1 MPAIEQ
7 LQLNDLI
14 NQAIKEQAS
23 SIYFNISNYPTI
35 ETFGSLKSLKDKPI
49 LTKEFLETI
58 ASNFLS
64 DNQRKILDE
73 KKELKIGYDWSSK
86 VRLVLNFFYQKQS
99 LSISIK
105 MVPAELMNI
114 DDFEIKSIMRRIVE
128 ITSGLVIVCGP
139 ASSGRSMTILSIL
152 DYINKYK
159 EKRIV
164 TIEEPIE
171 YQFINNLSIINQREV
186 GLDVESFEE
195 GLKNVIDE
203 NVDVV
208 YVSKIQSQEEI
219 NIMLQVASSG
229 KLVLAIMDSE
239 SMIELMDKIYG
250 SFDIS
255 EKEWAKSLVAE
266 SLKVVINQRMLQK
279 IGGGQIAVAE
289 ILTMTP
295 SSKPMIKLAK
305 FDQLQSIMQTSKQE
319 GMQDLESA
327 IRSVLQRG
335 IIRSEEAKKYLSSLN
350 I

>member
-35 ETFGSLKSLKDKPI
+35 EAFGSLKSLKDKPI

-105 MVPAELMNI
+105 MVPVELMNI
-114 DDFEIKSIMRRIVE
+114 DDFEIKSIMRRVVE

-139 ASSGRSMTILSIL
+139 ASSGRSMTILSML

-171 YQFINNLSIINQREV
+171 YQFVNNLSIINQREV

-208 YVSKIQSQEEI
+208 YVSKIQSKEEI

-229 KLVLAIMDSE
+229 KLVLAIIDSE
-239 SMIELMDKIYG
+239 SMVELMDKIYG
-250 SFDIS
+250 SFDMS

-327 IRSVLQRG
+327 IRNVLQRG
-335 IIRSEEAKKYLSSLN
+335 IVRSEEAKKYLSSLN

>member
-14 NQAIKEQAS
+14 NQAIKERAS
-23 SIYFNISNYPTI
+23 AIYFNISNYPTVEI
-35 ETFGSLKSLKDKPI
+35 FGSLRSLKDKPI

-64 DNQRKILDE
+64 DSQRKILDE

-86 VRLVLNFFYQKQS
+86 IRLILNFFYQKQS

-105 MVPAELMNI
+105 MVPNEIMNI
-114 DDFEIKSIMRRIVE
+114 NDFEIADIMKQVVAMN
-128 ITSGLVIVCGP
+128 SGLVIICGP
-139 ASSGRSMTILSIL
+139 ASSGRSMTALSIL
-152 DYINKYK
+152 DNINKNQ

-171 YQFINNLSIINQREV
+171 FQFINNLSIINQREV
-186 GLDVESFEE
+186 GSDVESFEE

-203 NVDVV
+203 SVDVV

-219 NIMLQVASSG
+219 NLLLQVASSG
-229 KLVLAIMDSE
+229 KMVLAIIDSE
-239 SMIELMDKIYG
+239 SIIELMDKIFG
-250 SFDIS
+250 SFDLS
-255 EKEWAKSLVAE
+255 EKEWAKSLVTE
-266 SLKVVINQRMLQK
+266 SLKVVINQRILQK
-279 IGGGQIAVAE
+279 IGGGQIVVAE

-295 SSKPMIKLAK
+295 SSKPIIKSAK
-305 FDQLQSIMQTSKQE
+305 FDQLQSIMQTSRQD
-319 GMQDLESA
+319 GMQDLESV
-327 IRSVLQRG
+327 IRNLLQRG
-335 IIRSEEAKKYLSSLN
+335 AIRPEEAKKYLSSLN